1 MTAVPAVLS
10 NKKRKIK
17 DKSKKIKV
25 KNEKKVFSVS
35 LCLVCCSCSVFTIP
49 SAPGEPTGSSR
60 GSGGKE

>member
-25 KNEKKVFSVS
+25 KKPDMFNAKGAVGAKVR
-35 LCLVCCSCSVFTIP
+35 
-49 SAPGEPTGSSR
+49 TGIFVH
-60 GSGGKE
+60 